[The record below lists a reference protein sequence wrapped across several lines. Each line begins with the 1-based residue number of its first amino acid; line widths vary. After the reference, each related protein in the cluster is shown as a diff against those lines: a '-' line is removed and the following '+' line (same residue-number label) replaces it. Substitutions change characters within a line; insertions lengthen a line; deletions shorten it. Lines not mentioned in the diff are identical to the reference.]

1 MANYDDVKT
10 TNVNTPP
17 TSSVDTNKKSGLM
30 DKAGEFIEKAGQKI
44 SDAGAK
50 NIGQKIHN
58 LGDRVESTHEDP
70 MHPKDV

>member
-1 MANYDDVKT
+1 MANNDVKT
-10 TNVNTPP
+10 TNVTTPP
-17 TSSVDTNKKSGLM
+17 TSSAKKSGLI

-44 SDAGAK
+44 SEAGAK
-50 NIGQKIHN
+50 NIGQKIHD